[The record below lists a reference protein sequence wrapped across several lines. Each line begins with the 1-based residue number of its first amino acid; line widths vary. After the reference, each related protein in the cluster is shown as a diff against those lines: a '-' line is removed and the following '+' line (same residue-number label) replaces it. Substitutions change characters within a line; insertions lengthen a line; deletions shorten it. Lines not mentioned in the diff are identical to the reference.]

1 MIVIQK
7 IFRYV
12 VYNIDFTIALYVK
25 EYDVGYLFCW
35 LSSSL
40 DTSNNSW
47 MNEFITFSVETIKN
61 QHMGLSEIVLRHKF
75 SFAHSIYIMTH

>member
-25 EYDVGYLFCW
+25 EYDVGYLFCR

-40 DTSNNSW
+40 DTSNNS
-47 MNEFITFSVETIKN
+47 
-61 QHMGLSEIVLRHKF
+61 
-75 SFAHSIYIMTH
+75 